1 MLKNKDLLSEIWM
14 KMVPKKLKVEKMERY
29 I

>member
-14 KMVPKKLKVEKMERY
+14 EMVPKKLKVEKMERY